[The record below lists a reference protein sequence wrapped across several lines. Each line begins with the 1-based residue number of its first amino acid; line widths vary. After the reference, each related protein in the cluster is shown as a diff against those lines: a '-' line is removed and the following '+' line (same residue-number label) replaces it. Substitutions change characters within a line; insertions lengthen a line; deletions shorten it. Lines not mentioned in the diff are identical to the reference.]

1 MIAVSFSFRSARFP
15 VSKIAFAEYIRWPGA
30 IQSSNLNRNRRDNKR
45 VESRVDT
52 VNPGNTFFSWPAG
65 YLRFGTPRLDDQFST
80 VRQVDRS
87 FTDTKKQSA
96 RSINYRACTSDGLEI
111 DLPRP
116 IRLASIAPLFIPG
129 QICWEIFIRHFL
141 RREKEK
147 ETRPCPDIR
156 TWICPLMLT
165 SYPHHFLIYR
175 PLETSFAIICDPH
188 LRWFNCY
195 WIYRNERKKIIFLHF
210 LI

>member
-1 MIAVSFSFRSARFP
+1 M
-15 VSKIAFAEYIRWPGA
+15 

-141 RREKEK
+141 HREKKKK
-147 ETRPCPDIR
+147 ERNTTVSGYTDVNLSAYAHELSPPLPNISPTRDKFR
-156 TWICPLMLT
+156 
-165 SYPHHFLIYR
+165 YY
-175 PLETSFAIICDPH
+175 
-188 LRWFNCY
+188 LRSASTM
-195 WIYRNERKKIIFLHF
+195 I
-210 LI
+210 